1 MDIKQKVRIK
11 RRETNIDISS
21 NQFFLESVDY
31 LFQFIQIKITMLNDL
46 KLKESSK
53 KLFIIEMSSSI
64 EKTFMINQLIQI

>member
-46 KLKESSK
+46 KLKELSK